1 MPAVLMQTFGKHST
15 ADEVLADLDLSGKN
29 YLLTGCAAGIGLET
43 MRALAARGAHV
54 VGTARSLQRAT
65 SACSRVPGHTTPLA
79 CDQDDFASVAAAVN
93 EIRALKI
100 KFDAI
105 IANAGIM
112 APRRP
117 DVRYGVESQFRV
129 NHLSH
134 MLLVTRLSDRLH
146 EGSGRIV
153 MVSSSAAQSF
163 APTEGVAFD
172 NLDAHRNYKPFRFY
186 GQSKLANLAFAKS
199 MAEALQPRGIC
210 ANALHP
216 GVIVAT
222 DLMRSTSPALR
233 FLMPVANLFSKSIA
247 QGAATSCYVA
257 AHPAMAGKTGGFYAD
272 CQPSKPNPHAD
283 DSAFRYLLWE
293 VSAAVLQ
300 KHAPEEKY
308 Y

>member
-1 MPAVLMQTFGKHST
+1 MHNFNKHST
-15 ADEVLADLDLSGKN
+15 ANEVLADLDLSGKN

-43 MRALAARGAHV
+43 LRALASRGAHV
-54 VGTARSLQRAT
+54 IATARSQERAAA
-65 SACSRVPGHTTPLA
+65 ACSSVPGHTTPIA

-93 EIRALKI
+93 AVRSLGIT
-100 KFDAI
+100 FDAI

-134 MLLVTRLSDRLH
+134 MLLVTRLSEHLRD
-146 EGSGRIV
+146 GSGRLV

-163 APTEGVAFD
+163 APREGVAFD
-172 NLDAHRNYKPFRFY
+172 NLDAHRGYKPFKFY

-199 MAEALQPRGIC
+199 MAETLQPRGIT

-216 GVIVAT
+216 GVIVTT
-222 DLMRSTSPALR
+222 DLMRSMNPAVR
-233 FLMPVANLFSKSIA
+233 FVMPIANLFSKTIA
-247 QGAATSCYVA
+247 QGAATTCYVA
-257 AHPAMAGKTGGFYAD
+257 AHPAMHDKTGGFYAD

-283 DSAFRYLLWE
+283 DPSFRRRLWDTSATILAE
-293 VSAAVLQ
+293 
-300 KHAPEEKY
+300 HAPGQ
-308 Y
+308 